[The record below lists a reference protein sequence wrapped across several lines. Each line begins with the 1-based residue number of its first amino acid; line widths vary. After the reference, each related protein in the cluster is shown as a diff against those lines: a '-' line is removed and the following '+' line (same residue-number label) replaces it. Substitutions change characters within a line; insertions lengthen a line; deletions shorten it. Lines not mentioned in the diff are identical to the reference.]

1 MICLAAVSLHS
12 QERQLIDKIAAVVDD
27 EIILMSEV
35 QQYAYFEAVN
45 QKVDPEKDKE
55 AYRRLEK
62 RILESL
68 INQKVL
74 LAQAKV
80 DSIVV
85 EDAQVDQTLDQ
96 QIQQRVEQAGGEEAL
111 EKILGKKISELR
123 RLYRVNV
130 RKQLLTQKI
139 QSSRFSDIKVSRS
152 EVEQFFQT
160 YKDSLPRVGE
170 SVNLSHILLEVK
182 PGDSAYAEARD
193 FAQLLLD
200 SIRQKGGDFSALAK
214 AYSSDPGSS
223 RKGGDL
229 GWFNRADFVKEF
241 ADAAVRLEEGQVSD
255 LVKTQFGYHIIQ
267 LLGRSGDKI
276 HTKHILIGVK
286 TTNLDKER
294 AKEKL
299 ASIRQD
305 IVDNTMTFET
315 AAVKFSDDP
324 AKKGNQGNLGWI
336 ELTTLQ
342 DKVFL
347 QAAKAM
353 EVGQISEPLESSLVT
368 GYHIIRLNDRRL
380 ERILTLRDDWQAIE
394 SMALNRKQSL
404 EMEKWLTQIRERF
417 YIDVRM

>member
-85 EDAQVDQTLDQ
+85 DDAQVDGTLDQ

-347 QAAKAM
+347 QAAKAL

-394 SMALNRKQSL
+394 SMALNRKQGL
-404 EMEKWLTQIRERF
+404 EMEKWLGQIRERF
-417 YIDVRM
+417 YVDIRM